1 MKKIFFC
8 LMAACLSFTL
18 IPMQLNAATSEPTSE
33 PAPIPAEP
41 VVPAEAKI
49 LLLRLDEIKAKDM
62 SKLESSE
69 KKELRKEVKSI
80 KHELKSIGGG
90 IYVSAGAVIVIL
102 ILLVI
107 LL

>member
-1 MKKIFFC
+1 MKKIFFG
-8 LMAACLSFTL
+8 LMAACLSLTF
-18 IPMQLNAATSEPTSE
+18 IPLQLNAATSEPTSE

-41 VVPAEAKI
+41 AVPAEAKI
-49 LLLRLDEIKAKDM
+49 LFLRLDEIKAKDM

-90 IYVSAGAVIVIL
+90 VYVSAGALIVIL
-102 ILLVI
+102 ILLIV